1 MVVKRIE
8 KSKIIP
14 IVTLENAEDVVP
26 VCRAL
31 KAGGLNVVEITFRTA
46 AAPEAIRTAVREFP
60 GFTVGAGT
68 VTSLEE
74 IEIAQEAGAHFAVAP
89 GLNQAIVRRAHE
101 IVLTFF
107 PGVCTPTDIHM
118 ALDSGCKV
126 MKYFPAAA
134 MNGIKTLKAVCGPFL
149 HLGVRFI
156 PTGGINAENMMEY
169 LSYPAV
175 LAVGGSWIVA
185 PSIIADR
192 NWQKISELASQAI
205 ERIS

>member
-1 MVVKRIE
+1 
-8 KSKIIP
+8 
-14 IVTLENAEDVVP
+14 
-26 VCRAL
+26 L

-46 AAPEAIRTAVREFP
+46 AAQEAIRTAVSEFSD
-60 GFTVGAGT
+60 FTVGAGT

-74 IEIAQEAGAHFAVAP
+74 VDAVQEAGAGFAVSP
-89 GLNQAIVRRAHE
+89 GLSQAIVRRAHE
-101 IVLTFF
+101 VGLTFF

-134 MNGIKTLKAVCGPFL
+134 MNGIRTLKAVCGPFL
-149 HLGVRFI
+149 HLGIRFI
-156 PTGGINAENMMEY
+156 PTGGINAENMTEY
-169 LSYPAV
+169 LSHPAV

-192 NWQKISELASQAI
+192 DWQRISELARQAV
-205 ERIS
+205 EKAS

>member
-1 MVVKRIE
+1 MVIQKIE
-8 KSKIIP
+8 KRRIIP
-14 IVTLENAEDVVP
+14 IVTLQNAEDIVP
-26 VCRAL
+26 ICEAL
-31 KAGGLNVVEITFRTA
+31 KAGGLNVVEITFRTSA
-46 AAPEAIRTAVREFP
+46 AQDAIRSAVREFP
-60 GFTVGAGT
+60 DFTVGAGT

-74 IEIAQEAGAHFAVAP
+74 IEIVQEAGAHFAVAP
-89 GLNQAIVRRAHE
+89 GLSQAIVRRAQE
-101 IVLTFF
+101 IGLPFF

-134 MNGIKTLKAVCGPFL
+134 MNGIRTLKAVCGPFL

-156 PTGGINAENMMEY
+156 PTGGIDAENMMEY

-192 NWQKISELASQAI
+192 SWQRISELASQAI